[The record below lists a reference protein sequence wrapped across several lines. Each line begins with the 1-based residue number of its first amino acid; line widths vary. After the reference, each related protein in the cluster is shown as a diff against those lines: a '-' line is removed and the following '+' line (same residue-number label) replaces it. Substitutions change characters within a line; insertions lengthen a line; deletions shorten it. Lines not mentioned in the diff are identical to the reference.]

1 MKKTLKSYL
10 NTEDE
15 PQISA
20 AKKRI
25 NSKTA
30 RAPVKRPPAS
40 RKVPISQSK
49 KKSEKKPMNE
59 LLEQIVD
66 LLQVLQLKSDD
77 EGTLQKILN
86 QIIQTTS
93 DNLKLSK
100 DVKLL
105 QIESKMLEKEN
116 EIVKKKNVG
125 LIDEIRII
133 EGRMKNLEDDKS
145 EI

>member
-1 MKKTLKSYL
+1 M
-10 NTEDE
+10 
-15 PQISA
+15 
-20 AKKRI
+20 
-25 NSKTA
+25 
-30 RAPVKRPPAS
+30 
-40 RKVPISQSK
+40 
-49 KKSEKKPMNE
+49 
-59 LLEQIVD
+59 
-66 LLQVLQLKSDD
+66 
-77 EGTLQKILN
+77 
-86 QIIQTTS
+86 
-93 DNLKLSK
+93 KLSK